1 MRGACCLG
9 VPGSE
14 PLRPHPRCCLCPTRP
29 RFAPGVTIEEDNCC
43 GCNAI
48 AIRRHFL
55 DENMTA
61 VDIVYTSCHDAVRG
75 WGGRA
80 RLCAAAPSCCPLRA
94 AAWWVPSRSAP
105 AAEAFGFAGT
115 ADSNLGRPGWAL
127 LPTPTLVLGSRPQ
140 THTL

>member
-1 MRGACCLG
+1 MRLD
-9 VPGSE
+9 PSSL
-14 PLRPHPRCCLCPTRP
+14 PPHPRCCLCPARP

-75 WGGRA
+75 QAGDWGHQ
-80 RLCAAAPSCCPLRA
+80 
-94 AAWWVPSRSAP
+94 
-105 AAEAFGFAGT
+105 
-115 ADSNLGRPGWAL
+115 SNPFRQWSQL
-127 LPTPTLVLGSRPQ
+127 
-140 THTL
+140 

>member
-1 MRGACCLG
+1 MLPEAQGDRAGNWLAGLCREAWQGWGCKDGLQRGRQETALPA
-9 VPGSE
+9 PG
-14 PLRPHPRCCLCPTRP
+14 PQPPPPHPRCCLCPSRP

-75 WGGRA
+75 RGRRAGRWPRAWGPKLSHQQQPPVRPLLGRA
-80 RLCAAAPSCCPLRA
+80 EVGP
-94 AAWWVPSRSAP
+94 
-105 AAEAFGFAGT
+105 
-115 ADSNLGRPGWAL
+115 
-127 LPTPTLVLGSRPQ
+127 
-140 THTL
+140 

>member
-1 MRGACCLG
+1 MLTS
-9 VPGSE
+9 PGLAATYS
-14 PLRPHPRCCLCPTRP
+14 RCCLCPARP

-75 WGGRA
+75 QAGDRKSWG
-80 RLCAAAPSCCPLRA
+80 PSSSGSHWGPR
-94 AAWWVPSRSAP
+94 PPKQS
-105 AAEAFGFAGT
+105 
-115 ADSNLGRPGWAL
+115 LGQWSQL
-127 LPTPTLVLGSRPQ
+127 
-140 THTL
+140 

>member
-1 MRGACCLG
+1 MLK
-9 VPGSE
+9 SHLE
-14 PLRPHPRCCLCPTRP
+14 PLPERMERKTVTPRVLTHPELSPPHSRCCLCPARP

-75 WGGRA
+75 QAGPKSSGGHWGPR
-80 RLCAAAPSCCPLRA
+80 PKS
-94 AAWWVPSRSAP
+94 SR
-105 AAEAFGFAGT
+105 
-115 ADSNLGRPGWAL
+115 
-127 LPTPTLVLGSRPQ
+127 V
-140 THTL
+140 

>member
-1 MRGACCLG
+1 MRLALSSL
-9 VPGSE
+9 P
-14 PLRPHPRCCLCPTRP
+14 PHPRCCLCPARP

-75 WGGRA
+75 QAGDWGQQ
-80 RLCAAAPSCCPLRA
+80 
-94 AAWWVPSRSAP
+94 
-105 AAEAFGFAGT
+105 
-115 ADSNLGRPGWAL
+115 SNPFRQWSQL
-127 LPTPTLVLGSRPQ
+127 
-140 THTL
+140 